1 MKEYKYKVNGVDY
14 TVNINSVEGN
24 MANVTVNGVSYNI
37 EMEKPV
43 AAPKATPAPKA
54 APAPAAAPKAAPAPA
69 AAPKAAP
76 APTPAPAPKAAPAP
90 AAAPAGGKAL
100 KAPLP
105 GVIKDIKVAVG
116 DQVKEGQV
124 VLILEAMK
132 MENEINAE
140 CDGTITAIS
149 VNKDDS
155 VLEGTVLLTIG

>member
-54 APAPAAAPKAAPAPA
+54 APAPAAAPQAAPAPA
-69 AAPKAAP
+69 
-76 APTPAPAPKAAPAP
+76 PAPAPKAAPAP

>member
-24 MANVTVNGVSYNI
+24 MANVTVNGVSYDI

-43 AAPKATPAPKA
+43 AAPKATPV
-54 APAPAAAPKAAPAPA
+54 PKAAPAPA

>member
-43 AAPKATPAPKA
+43 VAPKATPAPKA

-69 AAPKAAP
+69 
-76 APTPAPAPKAAPAP
+76 PAPAPKAAPAP

>member
-69 AAPKAAP
+69 
-76 APTPAPAPKAAPAP
+76 PAPAPKAAPAP
-90 AAAPAGGKAL
+90 AATPAGGKAL

>member
-69 AAPKAAP
+69 
-76 APTPAPAPKAAPAP
+76 PAPAPKAAPAP

-132 MENEINAE
+132 LENEINAE

>member
-69 AAPKAAP
+69 PV
-76 APTPAPAPKAAPAP
+76 PAPKAAPAP

>member
-43 AAPKATPAPKA
+43 AAPNATPAPKA

-69 AAPKAAP
+69 
-76 APTPAPAPKAAPAP
+76 PAPAPKAAPAP

>member
-24 MANVTVNGVSYNI
+24 MANVTVNGVSYDI

-43 AAPKATPAPKA
+43 ATPMATPAPAPAPKA
-54 APAPAAAPKAAPAPA
+54 APAAAPKAAPAPA
-69 AAPKAAP
+69 
-76 APTPAPAPKAAPAP
+76 PAPAPKAAPAP